1 MTQEQYRAEASRL
14 KKEIK
19 NLNASR
25 ASLTDAEEIESARA
39 QVHKLQVEYNEVL
52 QKLKEIKKEYELEK
66 SVGLEFDAFLYK
78 RSQQIENLIEIAF
91 DGVNEVFN

>member
-25 ASLTDAEEIESARA
+25 ASLTSPEEIESARA

-52 QKLKEIKKEYELEK
+52 QKLKKIKDYAKWKESVDREFSACDKKE
-66 SVGLEFDAFLYK
+66 S
-78 RSQQIENLIEIAF
+78 
-91 DGVNEVFN
+91 

>member
-1 MTQEQYRAEASRL
+1 MNLEQYKAEASRL

-25 ASLTDAEEIESARA
+25 ESLTDPEEIESARA

-52 QKLKEIKKEYELEK
+52 QKLKEIKDYTKWERSVDRKFSAYPKKE
-66 SVGLEFDAFLYK
+66 S
-78 RSQQIENLIEIAF
+78 
-91 DGVNEVFN
+91 

>member
-25 ASLTDAEEIESARA
+25 ASLTDPAEIESARA
-39 QVHKLQVEYNEVL
+39 QDHKLQGEYNEVL
-52 QKLKEIKKEYELEK
+52 QKLKEIKDYAKWK
-66 SVGLEFDAFLYK
+66 RSVDLEFSACDK
-78 RSQQIENLIEIAF
+78 KDPQQIENLIEIAF

>member
-1 MTQEQYRAEASRL
+1 MTQEQYRVEASRL

-25 ASLTDAEEIESARA
+25 ASLTDPEEIESARA

-52 QKLKEIKKEYELEK
+52 QKLKEIKKEYEWEK

-78 RSQQIENLIEIAF
+78 RSQQIGSLKEINF

>member
-1 MTQEQYRAEASRL
+1 MTQEQYRAEANRL

-25 ASLTDAEEIESARA
+25 ASLTDPEEIESARA

-52 QKLKEIKKEYELEK
+52 QKLKEIKDYAKWKKSIDREFSAYPKKE
-66 SVGLEFDAFLYK
+66 S
-78 RSQQIENLIEIAF
+78 
-91 DGVNEVFN
+91 

>member
-1 MTQEQYRAEASRL
+1 MKQEQYRAEASRL

-25 ASLTDAEEIESARA
+25 ASLTDPEEIESARA

-52 QKLKEIKKEYELEK
+52 QKLKEIKKEYEWEK
-66 SVGLEFDAFLYK
+66 SIGREFSAYPK
-78 RSQQIENLIEIAF
+78 KES
-91 DGVNEVFN
+91 

>member
-25 ASLTDAEEIESARA
+25 ASLTDPEEIESARA

-52 QKLKEIKKEYELEK
+52 QKLKEIKKEYEWEK

-78 RSQQIENLIEIAF
+78 KSQQIENLIEIDV

>member
-25 ASLTDAEEIESARA
+25 ASLTDPEEIESARA
-39 QVHKLQVEYNEVL
+39 QVHKLQV
-52 QKLKEIKKEYELEK
+52 
-66 SVGLEFDAFLYK
+66 
-78 RSQQIENLIEIAF
+78 
-91 DGVNEVFN
+91 

>member
-25 ASLTDAEEIESARA
+25 ASLTAPEEIESARA

-52 QKLKEIKKEYELEK
+52 QKLKEIKDYAKWKE
-66 SVGLEFDAFLYK
+66 SVDREFSAYPK
-78 RSQQIENLIEIAF
+78 KES
-91 DGVNEVFN
+91 

>member
-1 MTQEQYRAEASRL
+1 MTQEQYRVEASRL

-25 ASLTDAEEIESARA
+25 ASLTDPEEIESART

-52 QKLKEIKKEYELEK
+52 QKLKEIKKEYEWEK
-66 SVGLEFDAFLYK
+66 SIGREFNSCLNKEAAGFKKGILK
-78 RSQQIENLIEIAF
+78 
-91 DGVNEVFN
+91 VTVHKK

>member
-1 MTQEQYRAEASRL
+1 MTLEQYRAEASRL

-25 ASLTDAEEIESARA
+25 VSLTDPEEIESARA

-52 QKLKEIKKEYELEK
+52 QKLKEIKDDYEW
-66 SVGLEFDAFLYK
+66 K
-78 RSQQIENLIEIAF
+78 RSVDREFSAYSKKES
-91 DGVNEVFN
+91 

>member
-25 ASLTDAEEIESARA
+25 ASLTDPEEIESARA

-52 QKLKEIKKEYELEK
+52 QKLKEIKDYAKWK
-66 SVGLEFDAFLYK
+66 RSVDLEFSACDK
-78 RSQQIENLIEIAF
+78 KDPQQIENLIEIAF

>member
-1 MTQEQYRAEASRL
+1 MTQEQYRVEASRL

-25 ASLTDAEEIESARA
+25 ASLTDPEEIESARA

-52 QKLKEIKKEYELEK
+52 QKLKEIKKEYEWNK
-66 SVGLEFDAFLYK
+66 CIDREFNACDK
-78 RSQQIENLIEIAF
+78 KESE
-91 DGVNEVFN
+91 

>member
-25 ASLTDAEEIESARA
+25 VSLTDREDIEAARS
-39 QVHKLQVEYNEVL
+39 QVHKLQMEYNDVL
-52 QKLKEIKKEYELEK
+52 QKIKEIKDDYEWKK
-66 SVGLEFDAFLYK
+66 SIDREFN
-78 RSQQIENLIEIAF
+78 S
-91 DGVNEVFN
+91 FN

>member
-25 ASLTDAEEIESARA
+25 ASLTDPEEIESAKA
-39 QVHKLQVEYNEVL
+39 QVHKLQLEYNEVL
-52 QKLKEIKKEYELEK
+52 QKLKEIKKEYEWEK
-66 SVGLEFDAFLYK
+66 GVGLEFDAFLYK
-78 RSQQIENLIEIAF
+78 KS
-91 DGVNEVFN
+91 

>member
-25 ASLTDAEEIESARA
+25 ASLTDPEEIESARA
-39 QVHKLQVEYNEVL
+39 QVHKLQVKYNEVL
-52 QKLKEIKKEYELEK
+52 QKLKEIKKEYEWEK
-66 SVGLEFDAFLYK
+66 SVGREFDAFLYK
-78 RSQQIENLIEIAF
+78 KSQQIENLIEIAF

>member
-1 MTQEQYRAEASRL
+1 MTQEQYRVEASRL

-25 ASLTDAEEIESARA
+25 ASFTDPEEIESARA

-52 QKLKEIKKEYELEK
+52 QKLK
-66 SVGLEFDAFLYK
+66 
-78 RSQQIENLIEIAF
+78 R
-91 DGVNEVFN
+91 

>member
-1 MTQEQYRAEASRL
+1 MTLEQYRAEASRL

-25 ASLTDAEEIESARA
+25 ASLTNPEEIESARV

-52 QKLKEIKKEYELEK
+52 QKIKVIKDYAKWKEIVDREFSACHKKE
-66 SVGLEFDAFLYK
+66 S
-78 RSQQIENLIEIAF
+78 
-91 DGVNEVFN
+91 

>member
-25 ASLTDAEEIESARA
+25 ASLTDPEEIESARA

-52 QKLKEIKKEYELEK
+52 QKLKEIKKEYEWEK

-78 RSQQIENLIEIAF
+78 KSQQIENLIEIAF